1 MKTISTL
8 ALMAAFL
15 ILLNGC
21 TSIVDATTNQPIESA
36 RDERTP
42 GTYIDDRRLEVI
54 VGVNLRKADP
64 GLRQSNIDVTS
75 FNGVVLITGQTKSES
90 LKNLATATASKLS
103 QVKTVHN
110 ELKVQ
115 ENLSFANRSNDTWLA
130 SKVRITLLA
139 DREVRT
145 SKIKTIVEDSTV
157 FFMGYVTTQEAER
170 IANITSNIRGIR
182 EVVKVFEYIN

>member
-90 LKNLATATASKLS
+90 LKNLATATNYCRRWHSLLYGLCHHS
-103 QVKTVHN
+103 
-110 ELKVQ
+110 
-115 ENLSFANRSNDTWLA
+115 RSRA
-130 SKVRITLLA
+130 
-139 DREVRT
+139 
-145 SKIKTIVEDSTV
+145 
-157 FFMGYVTTQEAER
+157 YCQ
-170 IANITSNIRGIR
+170 
-182 EVVKVFEYIN
+182 YHQ